1 MVLVLSGVIIRL
13 IVCPT
18 IEAGAVGGKAGELV
32 APQARVR
39 ASPRDTRAG

>member
-1 MVLVLSGVIIRL
+1 MVLVLPGVIIRL
-13 IVCPT
+13 IVCSP
-18 IEAGAVGGKAGELV
+18 IEAGAAGRKAGELV

>member
-1 MVLVLSGVIIRL
+1 MTLMVLVLSGVIIRL

-32 APQARVR
+32 APIRR
-39 ASPRDTRAG
+39 HPG